1 MIFKVKVEL
10 DRGDPSIVYDF
21 GFRDLVGYF
30 FFSPSWS
37 SDPQTSLG
45 TRERNGKSTPAGY

>member
-30 FFSPSWS
+30 FFP
-37 SDPQTSLG
+37 PLG
-45 TRERNGKSTPAGY
+45 RPIPKPV